1 MNQIL
6 IYVVTAVGML
16 LFAFSIENKKIP
28 VNHFSEAVF
37 LSYQNLLKTAG
48 RTGVILSK
56 TAIMTAIALLAFASY
71 LKSLSLIGNT
81 SPYKTLVLAFT
92 IFVLLTV
99 ILFYLFGIPLLLF
112 SKVEKLM
119 KSVHKRMLSMR
130 FLITAYILFAYFLLL
145 WCAPNAMKS
154 CGYIVLVGLLISY
167 ILNMGMLVNISVE
180 PLTCCYCRYGG
191 RKGIEQRH
199 PLKIVLAGAL
209 VLILL
214 IVLNLYLAVVM
225 ISLLYEPAYYLAETT
240 KPASSL
246 DLLYYTVISFTTIG
260 YGDIVP
266 IRMESKIMAMVIA
279 FTSVMCLVIFV
290 SSILALKEKL
300 SGENL

>member
-28 VNHFSEAVF
+28 INRFSESVY

-48 RTGVILSK
+48 RTGVLLSK
-56 TAIMTAIALLAFASY
+56 LAITISMVLLAIASY
-71 LKSLSLIGNT
+71 RRSIGIIGNQ

-92 IFVLLTV
+92 IFVLLTIV
-99 ILFYLFGIPLLLF
+99 LYYLFGIPLLIF
-112 SKVEKLM
+112 SKIENLM
-119 KSVHKRMLSMR
+119 QTIHHRLLSMR
-130 FLITAYILFAYFLLL
+130 FLVTAYILFTYFILL
-145 WCAPNAMKS
+145 WCASEEMKS
-154 CGYIVLVGLLISY
+154 CGQIVLAGLLISY
-167 ILNMGMLVNISVE
+167 VINMSMLVSISVE
-180 PLTCCYCRYGG
+180 PLACCSCRYGG
-191 RKGIEQRH
+191 GRGIEQRH
-199 PLKIVLAGAL
+199 PLKTVLAGAF

-214 IVLNLYLAVVM
+214 IILNLYLAVVI
-225 ISLLYEPAYYLAETT
+225 ISLVYEPAYIMVSSTNPPT
-240 KPASSL
+240 SL
-246 DLLYYTVISFTTIG
+246 DFLYYTVISFTTIG

-266 IRMESKIMAMVIA
+266 CRMESKIMGIVIA

-300 SGENL
+300 NG